1 MAKKKAKTAS
11 KARRA
16 KSAKK
21 QPAKRAARA
30 AAPSLE
36 ALARKIVRATNQPDY
51 PFMTLYAVDCTSAE
65 PTGEPA
71 RGHAA
76 MEEKNARWAQM
87 QSSAK
92 WTALN
97 VWTGGNTISIEWSGD
112 VQLRDGRLVNL
123 REIAVHEIVD
133 GKIQHERFYYNPTAL
148 TPPAGGAA

>member
-11 KARRA
+11 KAKA
-16 KSAKK
+16 KSARKR
-21 QPAKRAARA
+21 PARRAARA
-30 AAPSLE
+30 AAPSLD
-36 ALARKIVRATNQPDY
+36 ALARKIVRATNQRDY

-65 PTGEPA
+65 PMGEPA

-97 VWTGGNTISIEWSGD
+97 VWTGGNTITIEWSGD

-123 REIAVHEIVD
+123 REIAVHEIVG
-133 GKIQHERFYYNPTAL
+133 GKIQHERFYYNPMAL
-148 TPPAGGAA
+148 APPAAS

>member
-21 QPAKRAARA
+21 QPAKRAAK

-123 REIAVHEIVD
+123 REIAVHEIVG
-133 GKIQHERFYYNPTAL
+133 GKIQHERFYYNPLAL
-148 TPPAGGAA
+148 APPASGAA